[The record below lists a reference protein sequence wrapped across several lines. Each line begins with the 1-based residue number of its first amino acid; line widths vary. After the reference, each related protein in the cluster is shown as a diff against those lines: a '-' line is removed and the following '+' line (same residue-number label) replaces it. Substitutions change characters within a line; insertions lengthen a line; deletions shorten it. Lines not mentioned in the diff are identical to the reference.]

1 MANVIKSS
9 TLPEIP
15 PTNTIRSGRFL
26 IGVNQGGYGST
37 ASTGFWNGKTPNVSG
52 YTIYQSNG
60 DNSSPT
66 LYDAANDSELITYS
80 NQLGGSGNTTIGQA
94 LTYFKDNIG
103 SGSCLNVDVP
113 NIVTSGLTIYLDAGI
128 VCCYPKTGVFLQ
140 NLRGYANGVIVNSA
154 SYNSTNNG
162 GLYFSNGNNA
172 YIATGYETQIPTN
185 PTQLTVIC
193 FINPNTPV
201 SPPEVVFS
209 YRDTIQELIQLTI
222 QNSTTAYFQVRGS
235 TSTILNVSLPI
246 TMGSNCMLAGVFN
259 KTTGVHTLYVNTT
272 STTGSL
278 NLSGQTLN
286 SAEMFL
292 CKTGYFN
299 ANYYE
304 GYLYSFQL
312 YDRALSNA
320 EILQN
325 YYAGL
330 QRFIPTNGLILYLD
344 GNNTDKQVMTAS
356 TANDISGNNTN
367 GTLVN
372 GVVLSRDGQRSFL
385 FDGSND
391 YIDLTSYT
399 NISSITTNLTVSV
412 WFKISSAQSGTNYLI
427 KFGGTSGGWGLA
439 VSTSSL
445 FSVLYT
451 STGIYTTT
459 GGSISTNAWHNMT
472 MTFNGTD
479 FKTYLDGSQTYTSS
493 VNPGNIIN
501 DSSSVVNIGRN
512 GAASNAYFNGNI
524 STVKVYNQT
533 LTAAQISTI
542 YTAGTVRYGL

>member
-1 MANVIKSS
+1 MANVIKYSPVLTS
-9 TLPEIP
+9 I
-15 PTNTIRSGRFL
+15 NTIRLGSFAV
-26 IGVNQGGYGST
+26 GVNQGGYGLTSV
-37 ASTGFWNGKTPNVSG
+37 TGFWNGKTPNVSG
-52 YTIYQSNG
+52 YTIYKSNG
-60 DNSSPT
+60 ASSPT
-66 LYDAANDSELITYS
+66 LYAAANDSELITYS

-94 LTYFKDNIG
+94 LTYFKDNPSAG
-103 SGSCLNVDVP
+103 TCLNVDVP
-113 NIVTSGLTIYLDAGI
+113 NIVTSGLTIYLDMGI
-128 VCCYPKTGVFLQ
+128 VSCYPKTGSAIAELS
-140 NLRGYANGVIVNSA
+140 GAAGGGSIANSA
-154 SYNSTNNG
+154 PYDSTNG
-162 GLYFSNGNNA
+162 GRLYFSNGSNA
-172 YIATGYETQIPTN
+172 YVNVGSNIPISN
-185 PTQLTVIC
+185 PTELTVIC

-201 SPPEVVFS
+201 SPPGVVYS
-209 YRDTIQELIQLTI
+209 YRNSITELIQLTI

-235 TSTILNVSLPI
+235 SNTLLNVSLPI
-246 TMGSNCMLAGVFN
+246 TMGSNCMLAGIFN

-286 SAEMFL
+286 SDNQNL
-292 CKTGYFN
+292 CATHIPN
-299 ANYYE
+299 LYYE
-304 GYLYSFQL
+304 GYVYSLQV
-312 YDRALSNA
+312 YERALSNA

-330 QRFIPTNGLILYLD
+330 QRFIPTNGLVLYLD
-344 GNNTDKQVMTAS
+344 GNNTNKQVMTAS

-367 GTLVN
+367 GILTN
-372 GVVLSRDGQRSFL
+372 GVALSRDGQRSFL

-459 GGSISTNAWHNMT
+459 GGSISTNVWHNMT
-472 MTFNGTD
+472 MTFNGTN
-479 FKTYLDGSQTYTSS
+479 FTTYLDGSQTYTSS